1 MLFLFLFV
9 PIFSVLYI
17 SRYLLIF
24 LKCAILIIGVLF
36 AFFAVFCCLDY
47 VRWTSRRPAP
57 AGFRPL
63 RRCCRFLRLLKK
75 DCGLPQKTGD
85 IRQVLRIPH
94 RSCRP
99 AGSARFLSLRR
110 HKGEKKLQWPA
121 DNIRS
126 CVLLFVHKTQWN
138 LQSRQVRHRICFR
151 SELHSLS
158 QQSGN

>member
-9 PIFSVLYI
+9 PIFFVLYI

-36 AFFAVFCCLDY
+36 ASFAVFCRLDY
-47 VRWTSRRPAP
+47 VSWTSRRPAP
-57 AGFRPL
+57 AGFRPAL
-63 RRCCRFLRLLKK
+63 RCCRFLRLLQKG
-75 DCGLPQKTGD
+75 CGLPQKIGD

-94 RSCRP
+94 RSRQP
-99 AGSARFLSLRR
+99 AGSARSLSLRR
-110 HKGEKKLQWPA
+110 HKVETKLRWPA

-126 CVLLFVHKTQWN
+126 CVLLFVHRTRWN
-138 LQSRQVRHRICFR
+138 LQSRQAHHKTCFR

-158 QQSGN
+158 PRSGN